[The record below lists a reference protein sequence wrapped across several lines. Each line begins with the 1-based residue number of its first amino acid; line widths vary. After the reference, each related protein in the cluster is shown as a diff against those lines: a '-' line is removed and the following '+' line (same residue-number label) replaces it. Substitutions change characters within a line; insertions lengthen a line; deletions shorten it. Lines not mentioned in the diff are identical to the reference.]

1 MKAPVIDITTRRKGE
16 RSPFTDHKETFYTGG
31 GNGGGGGSKM
41 EARVAKLESDVE
53 HIASYTTDIKM
64 NLRKTSSDVSDLK
77 TELALTKRD
86 TSDIKAN
93 TDANKAE
100 FEALTT
106 RMKGVEDSINSFK
119 TTVKVGVGVISAAV
133 VVFGVIAGPY
143 LAKIAEI
150 INSLALKN

>member
-1 MKAPVIDITTRRKGE
+1 MKSSVIDITTRTRGE
-16 RSPFTDHKETFYTGG
+16 RSPFADHQETFYTGG

-53 HIASYTTDIKM
+53 HIASDITDIKI
-64 NLRKTSSDVSDLK
+64 NLRKMSSDVSDLK

-86 TSDIKAN
+86 TSDIKTN
-93 TDANKAE
+93 IDASKAK
-100 FEALTT
+100 FEALAI
-106 RMKGVEDSINSFK
+106 RMKKVEDSINSFK
-119 TTVKVGVGVISAAV
+119 TTVTVGVGVISVAV
-133 VVFGVIAGPY
+133 VVFGAIAGPY